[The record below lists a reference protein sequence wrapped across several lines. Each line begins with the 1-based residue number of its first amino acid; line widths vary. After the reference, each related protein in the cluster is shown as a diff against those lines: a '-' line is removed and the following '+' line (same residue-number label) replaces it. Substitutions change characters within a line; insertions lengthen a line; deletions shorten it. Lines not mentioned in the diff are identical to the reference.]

1 MRFFKIFFATLLA
14 LVTFVVLLIIV
25 LSVMV
30 GKALSSE
37 KVVIS
42 PNGVLVLETGQAY
55 REQRLV
61 NPLGILMKD
70 EPGEIPGL
78 FQTVRLL
85 ENAATDDNIKGIYL
99 KVNGNPNGFASTEE
113 LRKALLRFRAS
124 GKFVYAYGE
133 VMDQN
138 AYYLA
143 TAANKVYL
151 NPKGGIDFN
160 GFSSQLVFIKGTLD
174 KLEIKPEIFYC
185 GKYKSATEPLR
196 ETKMTDANRVQ
207 TTEFL
212 GELYGNY
219 LLGISKTR
227 NIDTATLHGYANQNL
242 IQDASDALKYK
253 LVDALKYD
261 DEITAELKSKTG
273 TKDGSDLNL
282 VTIGKYNNATVLD
295 NGDATNSIAIIY
307 AQGDIVSGRAPDR
320 NKAIASEDYIKEIR
334 KAREDKNVKAILFRV
349 NSGGGSALAS
359 EVIWRELSL
368 AKKAKPVVV
377 SMGDYAASGGYYI
390 SCMADSIF
398 AEPNTLTGSIG
409 VFGIMFNMQDF
420 FKNKVG
426 VTFDGVKTAQYADLG
441 SVGRP
446 LTDIEKRFVQN
457 GVDSTYATFK
467 SRVVAGRK
475 LSAEIVD
482 SIAQGRVWSGMEAKR
497 IGLVDRIGGINDAL
511 ESAAKLAK
519 LTQFGIKEYP
529 EVKESPLTLL
539 VKSLSGEEATERML
553 KKELGT
559 NYDLYKQI
567 KEVQDIRGE
576 IQARM
581 PFKYNIR

>member
-1 MRFFKIFFATLLA
+1 MRFFKIFFASLLA
-14 LVTFVVLLIIV
+14 LVTFVVLLFIV
-25 LSVMV
+25 LSIMI
-30 GKALSSE
+30 GRALSSE

-42 PNGVLVLETGQAY
+42 PNGVLVLETGQEY

-70 EPGEIPGL
+70 EPGEVPGL
-78 FQTVRLL
+78 FQTIRLL
-85 ENAATDDNIKGIYL
+85 EKAATDDNIKGVYL

-113 LRKALLRFRAS
+113 LRNALVRFKAS

-143 TAANKVYL
+143 TAANKLYL
-151 NPKGGIDFN
+151 NPKGGIDFT
-160 GFSSQLVFIKGTLD
+160 GFSTQLLFLKGTLD

-196 ETKMTDANRVQ
+196 ETQMTDANKVQ

-219 LLGISKTR
+219 LAGISKAR
-227 NIDTATLHGYANQNL
+227 NIDTATLHSYANQNL
-242 IQDASDALKYK
+242 IQEPADALKYK
-253 LVDALKYD
+253 LVDGLKYD
-261 DEITAELKSKTG
+261 DEVVNELKAKTG
-273 TKDGSDLNL
+273 IKEDADLNL
-282 VTIGKYNNATVLD
+282 VTIGKYNNATYLD
-295 NGDATNSIAIIY
+295 NGDASNAIAIIY
-307 AQGDIVSGRAPDR
+307 AQGDIVGGHSDR
-320 NKAIASEDYIKEIR
+320 KGTIASDDYIKDIR

-368 AKKAKPVVV
+368 AKKVKPVVV

-409 VFGIMFNMQDF
+409 VFGVMFNMQDF
-420 FKNKVG
+420 FKNKLG
-426 VTFDGVKTAQYADLG
+426 VTFDGVKTAPYADLG

-446 LTDIEKRFVQN
+446 LSEVERKFIQN

-475 LSAEIVD
+475 LPADVVD
-482 SIAQGRVWSGMEAKR
+482 SIAQGRVWSGEQAKK
-497 IGLVDRIGGINDAL
+497 IGLVDHLGGINEAL
-511 ESAAKLAK
+511 ACAARLAK
-519 LTQFGIKEYP
+519 VTTFGLKEYP
-529 EVKESPLTLL
+529 EVKESPVTML
-539 VKSLSGEEATERML
+539 VKSLSGEEASQRML
-553 KKELGT
+553 KKELGV
-559 NYDLYKQI
+559 NYEIYKQL

-581 PFKYNIR
+581 PFRFRFQ